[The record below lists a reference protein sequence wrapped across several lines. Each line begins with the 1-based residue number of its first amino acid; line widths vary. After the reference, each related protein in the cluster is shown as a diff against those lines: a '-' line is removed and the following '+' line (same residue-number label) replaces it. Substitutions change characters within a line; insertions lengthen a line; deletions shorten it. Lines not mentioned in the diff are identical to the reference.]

1 MSTVVQVP
9 EVRIRDVV
17 VTDDAITVSLVDG
30 RVVSV
35 PLSWSWRL
43 AEAAPE
49 QRVRYEIIGDGQGVR
64 WPDLDEDLS
73 AEGFLAGAPARRPA
87 RPSSGGA

>member
-1 MSTVVQVP
+1 MSTVVHVP

-17 VTDDAITVSLVDG
+17 VTEDTITVSLVDG

-43 AEAAPE
+43 VEAAPE
-49 QRVRYEIIGDGQGVR
+49 QRARYEIIGDGQGVR
-64 WPDLDEDLS
+64 WPELDEDLS
-73 AEGFLAGAPARRPA
+73 AEGFLAGTPARRST
-87 RPSSGGA
+87 RPSPAVA